1 MTKNKYYVVTNGRQT
16 GIFDSSGLATDQV
29 VGYKGGT
36 LKGFVTL
43 EQAQQCAIWYGLP
56 SNVVWT
62 VYGTTMQKLEVPMP
76 ESPPEITPKSFLD
89 WICENSQN
97 LEAAKKAIAEIALKE
112 KQEKER
118 RIQEEKEKEL
128 KKKSKIKPIRYVLS
142 ESFALKKGTPLQIYC
157 DASCVFEK
165 DKAGIGFVV
174 MQNEKYV
181 AEYSEEVECNY
192 AISFLETYAI
202 IRAIE
207 YAEKYHCKD
216 LKIFSDSR
224 DALNYLHCEVSKDNH
239 PVVNTLIKKCQK
251 FSEKGYIQFQK
262 VKAHVGIE
270 GNESAD
276 KLAKISYKLPTTDQH
291 NHCCAISSL
300 K

>member
-1 MTKNKYYVVTNGRQT
+1 MAKNKYYVVTKGRKT
-16 GIFDSSGLATDQV
+16 GIFDSNGLAVDQV
-29 VGYKGGT
+29 AGYKGGT

-43 EQAQQCAIWYGLP
+43 QQAQQCAIWYGLP
-56 SNVVWT
+56 SNIVWT
-62 VYGTTMQKLEVPMP
+62 VYGTTIQKLEVPMP
-76 ESPPEITPKSFLD
+76 ESPPEITPKSFSD

-97 LEAAKKAIAEIALKE
+97 LEAAKKAIAEIELKE

-118 RIQEEKEKEL
+118 RIQEEKEKERR
-128 KKKSKIKPIRYVLS
+128 KKSKIKPVRYVLS
-142 ESFALKKGTPLQIYC
+142 ESFELKKETPLQIYC

-174 MQNEKYV
+174 MQDGKYV

-192 AISFLETYAI
+192 AISPLEAYAI

-207 YAEKYHCKD
+207 YAEKHRCKD

-224 DALNYLHCEVSKDNH
+224 DALNYLNFQISKDNH
-239 PVVNTLIKKCQK
+239 PVVNKLIQKCQK

-262 VKAHVGIE
+262 VKAHIGIS

-276 KLAKISYKLPTTDQH
+276 KLAKISYKLPTTKKH

-300 K
+300 T

>member
-1 MTKNKYYVVTNGRQT
+1 MAKNKYYVVTSGRKL
-16 GIFDSSGLATDQV
+16 GIFDNNELAREQV
-29 VGYKGGT
+29 ICYKGGV
-36 LKGFVTL
+36 LKGFETL
-43 EQAQQCAIWYGLP
+43 LQAQECAVWYGLSP
-56 SNVVWT
+56 NVVWT
-62 VYGTTMQKLEVPMP
+62 VYGKSLQKFEGKTQ
-76 ESPPEITPKSFLD
+76 ESSPDITQEYFSKWIQDGDNLQKVKKFL
-89 WICENSQN
+89 
-97 LEAAKKAIAEIALKE
+97 AEIDLKK

-118 RIQEEKEKEL
+118 KLQQEREKEL

-142 ESFALKKGTPLQIYC
+142 ESFEVKKGTPLQIYC

-174 MQNEKYV
+174 MQDGKYV

-192 AISFLETYAI
+192 AISYLEAYAI
-202 IRAIE
+202 LRAIE
-207 YAEKYHCKD
+207 YAEKHHCKD

-224 DALNYLHCEVSKDNH
+224 DALNYLNYQISKDNH
-239 PVVNTLIKKCQK
+239 PVINKLIQKCQK

-262 VKAHVGIE
+262 VKAHVGII
-270 GNESAD
+270 GNENAD